1 MDPQPAPPEAD
12 ASKTK
17 KKKSTSVEKRL
28 KGRNTDGRGV
38 AIGYKHTYTEIDT
51 VVTSR
56 TQIESNGTTTIT
68 DVPLTDAEKERFPTS
83 MHLDTFI
90 FRYGFT
96 DFFEVFG
103 EVGVSYDDSISDAG
117 LAWGGGLR
125 LNLFQTRA
133 SGNNPAF
140 YGALQGE
147 YYSGEFEK
155 EFTSAQGNKFRRE
168 TEWQEATARAEIG
181 LNHPRF
187 NLYGGGTYFYY
198 REDTDRQQLN
208 NLPPGVSSLTLKDQ
222 LEPQNEFGAYGGV
235 SFFFTPKFLINI
247 EGRAIDMTAISG
259 SLEYRF

>member
-1 MDPQPAPPEAD
+1 
-12 ASKTK
+12 
-17 KKKSTSVEKRL
+17 
-28 KGRNTDGRGV
+28 
-38 AIGYKHTYTEIDT
+38 
-51 VVTSR
+51 
-56 TQIESNGTTTIT
+56 
-68 DVPLTDAEKERFPTS
+68 
-83 MHLDTFI
+83 MHLDTFMI
-90 FRYGFT
+90 RYGFT

-103 EVGVSYDDSISDAG
+103 EVGISYDDSISDAG

-133 SGNNPAF
+133 LKNNPAF

-147 YYSGEFEK
+147 YYRGEFDK
-155 EFTSAQGNKFRRE
+155 DYTSAQGSNFRRQ

-181 LNHPRF
+181 LSHPRF
-187 NLYGGGTYFYY
+187 HLYGGGTYFYY

-208 NLPPGVSSLTLKDQ
+208 NLPAGVSARTFEDE
-222 LEPQNEFGAYGGV
+222 LEPKNDFGAYGGV